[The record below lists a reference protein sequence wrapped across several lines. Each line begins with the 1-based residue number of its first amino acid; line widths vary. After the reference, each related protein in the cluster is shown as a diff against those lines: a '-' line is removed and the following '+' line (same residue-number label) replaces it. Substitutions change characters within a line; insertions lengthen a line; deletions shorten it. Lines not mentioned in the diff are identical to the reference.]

1 MQRPCWVILNKRTS
15 FILLAVIFIL
25 LIFFLASM
33 AIKSRGAGKAPPRE
47 MLKTGLE
54 RTIASESFRYRTE
67 TKLIAGGK
75 ANIDFYSKVEG
86 ERVAPDQVQMK
97 GTIMNTP
104 IDFIQV
110 GDSSYFK
117 DQPSGRWVSLPGN
130 KLSDM
135 EIFYAELNPLAY
147 FNFKDIPE
155 LKYKGIVKV
164 NGERLL
170 QMEIRP
176 NLMDPFLELRLT
188 DFYYNIWLN
197 PEDYRIKQA
206 LIQAKEKNSTHS
218 GIEINLSFWDYDKN
232 ISIVPPDVN

>member
-1 MQRPCWVILNKRTS
+1 MRRPCWVVLNKKIS
-15 FILLAVIFIL
+15 FIFLAVIFIL

-33 AIKSRGAGKAPPRE
+33 TIKSRGAGKAPPRE
-47 MLKTGLE
+47 MFKIGLE
-54 RTIASESFRYRTE
+54 RTIASESFRYQTE
-67 TKLIAGGK
+67 TKLITTGK
-75 ANIDFYSKVEG
+75 ANINFYSKVEG
-86 ERVAPDQVQMK
+86 ERAAPDQVQMK

-104 IDFIQV
+104 VDFIQV
-110 GDSSYFK
+110 GDSSYFR

-147 FNFKDIPE
+147 FNFKDIPD

-176 NLMDPFLELRLT
+176 ILMDPFLELRLT
-188 DFYYNIWLN
+188 DFSYMIWLS

-206 LIQAKEKNSTHS
+206 LIQAKEKNSPQS